1 MKKTSEHCLRCIVF
15 DLDDTLYLERDYVL
29 SGFVHVGALV
39 ERRFGRKAFTD
50 IAWRLFLAGQRGD
63 IFNRALKDVGVAPE
77 PGVIQELVDA
87 YRNHLPTISLAE
99 DAVECLAALESEYQ
113 LALITDGPVAAQRNK
128 VRALGLE
135 KKLPI
140 RILTGAWSIEFSKP
154 HVQAF
159 LSVQEQA
166 GVNSSECMYVAD
178 NPRKDFAAPA
188 SLGWKTVRIRRSG
201 GLHSEVASE
210 AITPNHEFDNLIP
223 LIDVCRQPAIGCV
236 VTL

>member
-15 DLDDTLYLERDYVL
+15 DMDDTLYLERDYVL

-39 ERRFGRKAFTD
+39 EQRFGRRAFTD
-50 IAWRLFLAGQRGD
+50 IAWHLFLRGQRGD
-63 IFNRALKDVGVAPE
+63 IFNRALKDIGIAPK
-77 PGVIQELVDA
+77 PYIIQELVDV
-87 YRNHLPTISLAE
+87 YRNHRPTISLAE
-99 DAVECLAALESEYQ
+99 DAVQCLDFLRSRYQ

-128 VRALGLE
+128 VCALGLE
-135 KKLPI
+135 KKIPI
-140 RILTGAWSIEFSKP
+140 RILTGEWSIAFSKP
-154 HVQAF
+154 HVKAF

-188 SLGWKTVRIRRSG
+188 RLGWKTVRIRRSG

-210 AITPNHEFDNLIP
+210 AIMPNREFNTLIP
-223 LIDVCRQPAIGCV
+223 LIDMCSEPALGCV
-236 VTL
+236 